1 MATIPTK
8 TIACTKSKSAN
19 QLCLGIIASGIGFV
33 LRPADVFC
41 AKAKRQQQG
50 FICAKAKRQRQQH
63 DFRLTSFKELLSD
76 SVTSAGGFNQ
86 FINFYIDHIFLLFF
100 LRKLLDVSNKG
111 LYYLTCP

>member
-50 FICAKAKRQRQQH
+50 FICAKAKRQRQGFICAKAKRQRQQH

-100 LRKLLDVSNKG
+100 
-111 LYYLTCP
+111 